1 MVPDAR
7 RLKDALLLALVV
19 GLLLTGGEP
28 KAVNALPGFSD
39 HTGPTEMRV
48 ASIDRLDAGC
58 RDAVSNYAGSSGG
71 GGNRTRVSFIPTG
84 DPDADLSAWVERTSP
99 PGADLGTFR
108 VHVESR
114 GDGEVASNR
123 GADRT
128 ASNASCELGVQYR
141 IETTAAGGSPEGLL
155 PDAHGVQILWLGN
168 GEYAGCSG
176 SYTSPLRGNCHYL
189 YQHAGNR
196 DSTWANATTD

>member
-7 RLKDALLLALVV
+7 RLKDALLLAFVV

-39 HTGPTEMRV
+39 HTGPSELRV
-48 ASIDRLDAGC
+48 SSLERIDAGC
-58 RDAVSNYAGSSGG
+58 RDAVSNYASGSGG
-71 GGNRTRVSFIPTG
+71 GGNHTRVSFVATG

-99 PGADLGTFR
+99 PGADLSTFR

-114 GDGEVASNR
+114 GDGEV
-123 GADRT
+123 

-141 IETTAAGGSPEGLL
+141 IETTATGGSPEGIL
-155 PDAHGVQILWLGN
+155 PDAHGVEILWLEN

-176 SYTSPLRGNCHYL
+176 SYTSPLRGRCPHL
-189 YQHAGNR
+189 YQQADDR
-196 DSTWANATTD
+196 DLTWANATTDQSI